1 MTEGRKRKLSDSL
14 PEDPPPYEHGELPA
28 KLANKSPLVGAATVS
43 ESAISAE
50 ATGSPTTP
58 DLPRQ
63 ENDES
68 AVSAAEVLANLAHSP
83 GPADSNPDS
92 SITSPMSTTSLTDLE
107 RQQHPIV
114 SSVSAVSKLPIVT
127 NAVKYYEDS
136 KRNYAPFNYA
146 AGIVEKA
153 AMPVF
158 SKIEVNLNS
167 MHQAKLHEARR
178 QKKRRVVSPT
188 EKTETKKRLKFCLH
202 ILKLANRQIND
213 RVNCLQRA
221 IQPDS
226 PVSDRHQ
233 EQLSTPQSEEKH
245 DDTHVLTRPEAR
257 SETDLTAVNSS
268 RSEYSADPQET
279 QTEIVTTVK
288 KIIHVIS
295 NFRPSSLVADKGPGG
310 EGLESEDYRLK
321 STIREIILNLPNQ
334 VQTNAASSSQTN
346 DKIVTF
352 AKESLNMI
360 GRLTTVFNNQLE
372 KAESWVDGEET
383 AGEENDEGEIQPSSH
398 QVHDEK
404 SSTSHEERPVKTET
418 RDVVQQ

>member
-14 PEDPPPYEHGELPA
+14 PADPPPYDQEPSY
-28 KLANKSPLVGAATVS
+28 KVAAV
-43 ESAISAE
+43 AD
-50 ATGSPTTP
+50 SPTTP
-58 DLPRQ
+58 NMGHS

-68 AVSAAEVLANLAHSP
+68 AVSAAEVLANLAHL
-83 GPADSNPDS
+83 PAPEGES
-92 SITSPMSTTSLTDLE
+92 SVALPMSTTSLADLE

-114 SSVSAVSKLPIVT
+114 LSVSAVSKHPIVT
-127 NAVKYYEDS
+127 NAIKYYEDL
-136 KRNYAPFNYA
+136 KKNYASLNYA

-167 MHQAKLHEARR
+167 MHQARLHEARR
-178 QKKRRVVSPT
+178 EKKRRVTPT

-213 RVNCLQRA
+213 RVNCLQRV
-221 IQPDS
+221 I
-226 PVSDRHQ
+226 SDNRHQ
-233 EQLSTPQSEEKH
+233 EQLSTPQLEEKG
-245 DDTHVLTRPEAR
+245 DDTHTFTRSDPL
-257 SETDLTAVNSS
+257 SESRLDTELTAVSLA
-268 RSEYSADPQET
+268 RLDFADPQET

-295 NFRPSSLVADKGPGG
+295 NFRPSSLVADKGVG
-310 EGLESEDYRLK
+310 EGQDSEDIRLK

-334 VQTNAASSSQTN
+334 VQHNSSNSLQTN

-372 KAESWVDGEET
+372 KAESWVDGEEEEEQQQQNQQNEQQQQQQFNNEK
-383 AGEENDEGEIQPSSH
+383 AGPETKREDTPL
-398 QVHDEK
+398 V
-404 SSTSHEERPVKTET
+404 TE
-418 RDVVQQ
+418 DLKH